1 MLPMYVK
8 DARARMTQSDPKT
21 GAPRWAP
28 IPDREI
34 ERAVHSTSGSTRLTR
49 EGSKRTD
56 AKDQITTLTDFTA
69 VWIRKNIADLMQDF
83 G

>member
-1 MLPMYVK
+1 MLPIYVK
-8 DARARMTQSDPKT
+8 DARARMIQPNLKT

-49 EGSKRTD
+49 
-56 AKDQITTLTDFTA
+56 
-69 VWIRKNIADLMQDF
+69 
-83 G
+83 